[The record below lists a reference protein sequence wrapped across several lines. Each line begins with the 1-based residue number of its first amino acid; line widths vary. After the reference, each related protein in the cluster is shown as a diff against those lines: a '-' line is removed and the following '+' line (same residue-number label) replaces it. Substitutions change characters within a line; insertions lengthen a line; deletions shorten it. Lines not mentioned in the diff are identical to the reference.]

1 MKHEVFHLG
10 ALPDEQVKRMGNRV
24 ALRYRDDKQGKW
36 LPITWSTLAEKIN
49 DLACAMLA
57 HGIQP
62 QENMAVFTENMPE
75 GIMTDFAAF
84 SIHAVTIP
92 LYATS
97 SASQVKYIIDDAEV
111 RYLFVGGQV
120 QYDIAYGVLEQCPT
134 LLKLIV
140 FDPEVKLREDDKTTV
155 YLSDFIKEVDAKSY
169 LEQLEEL
176 KSHLSDDD
184 IANILYTS
192 GTTGEPKGVM
202 LHHSCYTAQWHAH
215 IAVLENILYA
225 PNSTSMNFLPLTH
238 VFERAWTFLCM
249 EVGIEVCVNR
259 DPRVITRS
267 LLEVRPNM
275 MCSVPRFWEKV
286 YDGVQAKIAA
296 FPKILQKLIN
306 HALKLGRRHNLE
318 YLAQG
323 KKPSFWLH
331 FRYMFYK
338 KTIFRMLAK
347 AIGLENGTLFPT
359 AGAAIPPTIEEFVH
373 SVGISLIV
381 GYGLTESTAT
391 VSCDQGKKTIGS
403 IGRPLP
409 GVEVKIGE
417 NDEILVKGPNIT
429 HGYYKKEE
437 ANREAFDADGFFHT
451 GDAGYIKDGELFIT
465 DRIKDLYKTSNGK
478 YIAPQVLE
486 SLLCVDKYI
495 DQISIIADKR
505 KFVSALIVPAYAEIE
520 KYAKENNISY
530 ASMSELLANK
540 EIYTM
545 LEKRINALQHTLAS
559 YEKVKRFTLLPE
571 PFSMAKG
578 EITNTLKV
586 KRSVLLQNYA
596 TEISKMYEE

>member
-1 MKHEVFHLG
+1 MSYTVFHLG
-10 ALPDEQVKRMGNRV
+10 ILPEEQVKRWGDRV
-24 ALRYRDDKQGKW
+24 ALRYRDDQQKKW
-36 LPITWSTLAEKIN
+36 LPITWPTVAAQVSE
-49 DLACAMLA
+49 LACAMLG
-57 HGIQP
+57 HGVKI
-62 QENMAVFTENMPE
+62 QENMAVFTENSPK
-75 GIMTDFAAF
+75 GIVTDLAAF
-84 SIHAVTIP
+84 AIRAVTIP

-97 SASQVKYIIDDAEV
+97 SAAQVKYIIDDAEI
-111 RYLFVGGQV
+111 RLLFVGGQV
-120 QYDIAYGVLEQCPT
+120 QYDISYQVLNQCPT
-134 LLKLIV
+134 LEKIII
-140 FDPEVKLREDDKTTV
+140 FDANVKKKAEDNTSIYLDEFINEVSIQDYKAQV
-155 YLSDFIKEVDAKSY
+155 
-169 LEQLEEL
+169 EEL
-176 KSHLSDDD
+176 RSQCSEDD

-192 GTTGEPKGVM
+192 GTTGEPKGVT
-202 LHHSCYTAQWHAH
+202 LHHSCFTAQFYAH
-215 IAVLENILYA
+215 FEVLGESLFV
-225 PNSTSMNFLPLTH
+225 PNSVSMNFLPLTH

-249 EVGIEVCVNR
+249 EAGIEVCVNH
-259 DPRVITRS
+259 DPRSITRS

-275 MCSVPRFWEKV
+275 MCAVPRFWEKV
-286 YDGVQAKIAA
+286 YDGVQQKIAT
-296 FPKILQKLIN
+296 FPGILRALIK
-306 HALKLGRRHNLE
+306 HALKLGKKHNLE

-323 KKPSFWLH
+323 KKPSFLLH
-331 FRYMFYK
+331 FKYSFYK
-338 KTIFRMLAK
+338 KTIFRMLSK
-347 AIGLENGTLFPT
+347 AIGLEKGTFFPT
-359 AGAAIPPTIEEFVH
+359 AGAAIPPAIEEFVH
-373 SVGISLIV
+373 SVGIGMIA

-391 VSCDQGKKTIGS
+391 VSCDQGIKTIGS

-409 GVEVKIGE
+409 GVQVKIGE